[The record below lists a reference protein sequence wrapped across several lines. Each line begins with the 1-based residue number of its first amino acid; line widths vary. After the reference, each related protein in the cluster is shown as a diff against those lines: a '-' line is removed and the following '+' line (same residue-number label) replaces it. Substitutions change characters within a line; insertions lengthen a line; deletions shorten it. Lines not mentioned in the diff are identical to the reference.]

1 MRTVSVGAVLALL
14 LSATWIV
21 SVGDQPGQ
29 AAPVP
34 AKFGPVPALDLELK
48 HLTLENVDDKA
59 GRWQFEG
66 GQVFQKGKHVANY
79 ATVRRVVNKGTEE
92 QNTAMLTTTIFFLGK
107 QPPENMTLQ
116 GAHDY
121 NSRDQTGS
129 VSAASGQYAAYIGKA
144 FSTTRPQKIT
154 IK

>member
-14 LSATWIV
+14 VSATWIV
-21 SVGDQPGQ
+21 SVGDQPGK

-34 AKFGPVPALDLELK
+34 PLNLELK
-48 HLTLENVDDKA
+48 QLTLENVDDKA

-121 NSRDQTGS
+121 NSGDQTGS
-129 VSAASGQYAAYIGKA
+129 VSAASGQYAAYIGKT
-144 FSTTRPQKIT
+144 FSTTKSQKIT

>member
-1 MRTVSVGAVLALL
+1 MRTVFVACALALL

-21 SVGDQPGQ
+21 SADDQPGKV
-29 AAPVP
+29 AAVP
-34 AKFGPVPALDLELK
+34 TLQLELK
-48 HLTLENVDDKA
+48 SLSLENVDDKA

-66 GQVFQKGKHVANY
+66 GQVLQKGKHVANY

-116 GAHDY
+116 GAHDF
-121 NSRDQTGS
+121 NSGDQTGS
-129 VSAASGQYAAYIGKA
+129 VSAASSQYAAYVGKG
-144 FSTTRPQKIT
+144 FSTSKSQKIT

>member
-1 MRTVSVGAVLALL
+1 MRTIFVGAVLALL
-14 LSATWIV
+14 LSDAWIV
-21 SVGDQPGQ
+21 TADDQPGK

-34 AKFGPVPALDLELK
+34 DLELELK
-48 HLTLENVDDKA
+48 RLTLENVDDKA

-66 GQVFQKGKHVANY
+66 GQVLQKQKRVANY

-92 QNTAMLTTTIFFLGK
+92 QNTAILTTTIFFLGK

-116 GAHDY
+116 GAHDF
-121 NSRDQTGS
+121 NSGDQIGS
-129 VSAASGQYAAYIGKA
+129 VSAASRQYAAYIGKT
-144 FSTTRPQKIT
+144 FSTSKSQKLT